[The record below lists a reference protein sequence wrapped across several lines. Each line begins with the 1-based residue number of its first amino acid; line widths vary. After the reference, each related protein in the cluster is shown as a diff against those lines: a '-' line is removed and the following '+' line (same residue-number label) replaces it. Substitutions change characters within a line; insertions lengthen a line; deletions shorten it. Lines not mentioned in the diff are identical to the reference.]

1 MRFKLPQKNQT
12 AWALLLLSILSMLLQ
27 GLVFHSTLIS
37 KLLIPWLMYFS
48 FLLILRPYASAI
60 FVFLLECLLVR
71 IHLMKLA
78 LTNTPFEVE
87 DIFAWKQAL
96 FLKSYSDW
104 LIPILALALIVCVVK
119 GFSLRKKQW
128 VFLPIFILL
137 SVSCM
142 QESHP
147 TETKTNPVSYLFR
160 LARVTYV
167 DWNLVTNV
175 KENGIF
181 NHIFLT
187 LSMGGVPAKGSL
199 PYKEVSQP
207 AHLALDKEAPDVFLV
222 LCESCYTSSDGN
234 FVTPIS
240 KLEDQG
246 YSHATVI
253 SPVYGGMTAEA
264 EFEVLTGLPSR
275 RHKGIDFQYYAEK
288 YAKDAMAA
296 PRVFAKHGYSTF
308 SAHANVGFFW
318 KREIVHPKFG
328 FQKSYFVD
336 DIKGAERGKYAEDRI
351 LFDSVLDKYQEN
363 LKEGKKTFA
372 FLITVYTHGPY
383 SELNGDGGE
392 QAYKD
397 KVKKTTQQFVDFQKA
412 AARLAAAHNRP
423 VVFVIFGDHKPAMTV
438 SFYRRHEFN
447 DDYFTLTG
455 SKNESFRFADLDK
468 AQQIVFGKVPMYV
481 KGYGMKD
488 SATIGKFVKGMEERP
503 LFCLPAL
510 MAEDVGVQDAFFRYS
525 IDVCRKN
532 PEVLVDL
539 DALGVYYPDT
549 VYAGRLFE

>member
-1 MRFKLPQKNQT
+1 
-12 AWALLLLSILSMLLQ
+12 MLLQ
-27 GLVFHSTLIS
+27 ALIFQSTLLS
-37 KLLIPWLMYFS
+37 KLLVPWMMYFS
-48 FLLILRPYASAI
+48 FLLILRPYYSAF

-104 LIPILALALIVCVVK
+104 MIPILVLMLIACTLK
-119 GFSLRKKQW
+119 GFSIRKRQW
-128 VFLPIFILL
+128 IFFPVFILF
-137 SVSCM
+137 SVSCV
-142 QESHP
+142 QESRP

-187 LSMGGVPAKGSL
+187 LSMGGVPAKGTV
-199 PYKEVSQP
+199 PYKEAVYTASMASP
-207 AHLALDKEAPDVFLV
+207 KDTPDIFLV

-240 KLEDQG
+240 KLEEQG
-246 YSHATVI
+246 YTHATVI

-288 YAKDAMAA
+288 YSKDAIAI
-296 PRVFAKHGYSTF
+296 PRVFAEHGYSTF

-328 FQKSYFVD
+328 FQKSYFVE
-336 DIKGAERGKYAEDRI
+336 DIKGAERGKYAEDRV
-351 LFDSVLDKYQEN
+351 LFDDALGKYQEN
-363 LKEGKKTFA
+363 LKMGKRTFA

-383 SELNGDGGE
+383 PELNGDGGE
-392 QAYKD
+392 SAYKD
-397 KVKKTTQQFVDFQKA
+397 KVEKTTRQFLDFQNA
-412 AARLAAAHNRP
+412 AARMAASSNRP
-423 VVFVIFGDHKPAMTV
+423 VLFVIFGDHKPAMTV
-438 SFYRRHEFN
+438 SFYKRHEFN

-455 SKNESFRFADLDK
+455 TRNEAFRFADLNRS
-468 AQQIVFGKVPMYV
+468 QQIVFGRVPMYA
-481 KGYGMKD
+481 KGYGLKE
-488 SATIGKFVKGMEERP
+488 SSIVRKFIAGMSERP
-503 LFCLPAL
+503 LFCLPAFL
-510 MAEDVGVQDAFFRYS
+510 ISDVGIRESFFQYS
-525 IDVCRKN
+525 SDVCRKG

-539 DALGVYYPDT
+539 NALSSYYPDAA
-549 VYAGRLFE
+549 YADRLFK

>member
-12 AWALLLLSILSMLLQ
+12 AWALLFLSIFSMTLQ
-27 GLVFHSTLIS
+27 GLVFHSTLLS
-37 KLLIPWLMYFS
+37 KLLMPWLMYFS
-48 FLLILRPYASAI
+48 FLVVLRPYASAT

-104 LIPILALALIVCVVK
+104 VIPLMVLGLIICVVK
-119 GFSLRKKQW
+119 GFSLRKRQW
-128 VFLPIFILL
+128 VFFPVFILL
-137 SVSCM
+137 SVSCV

-147 TETKTNPVSYLFR
+147 TEIQTNPVSYLFR

-181 NHIFLT
+181 NHVFLT

-199 PYKEVSQP
+199 PYKDTSATASVF
-207 AHLALDKEAPDVFLV
+207 LDKDAPDVFLV
-222 LCESCYTSSDGN
+222 LCESCYTSSNGN
-234 FVTPIS
+234 FITPIS
-240 KLEDQG
+240 KIEEQG
-246 YSHATVI
+246 YSYATVV

-288 YAKDAMAA
+288 YSGDAKAV
-296 PRVFAKHGYSTF
+296 PRVFADHGYDTF

-328 FQKSYFVD
+328 FHQSYFVD

-351 LFDSVLDKYQEN
+351 LFDSVLSKYKAN
-363 LKEGKKTFA
+363 LKAGKKTFG

-383 SELNGDGGE
+383 PDVNGDGGE

-397 KVKKTTQQFVDFQKA
+397 KVEKTTQQFLDFQTA
-412 AARLAAAHNRP
+412 AAKLAASRNRP
-423 VVFVIFGDHKPAMTV
+423 IVFVIFGDHKPAMTV
-438 SFYRRHEFN
+438 SFYKRHEFN

-455 SKNESFRFADLDK
+455 SRNESFRFADLDK
-468 AQQIVFGKVPMYV
+468 AQQIVFGKVPMYA
-481 KGYGMKD
+481 KGYGLGN
-488 SATIGKFVKGMEERP
+488 SSLISEFVKKMEERP

-510 MAEDVGVQDAFFRYS
+510 IAADIGVREAFFQYS
-525 IDVCRKN
+525 TDVCRKD
-532 PEVLVDL
+532 PEALVDL
-539 DALGVYYPDT
+539 KVLGQYYPEA
-549 VYAGRLFE
+549 VYADRLFK